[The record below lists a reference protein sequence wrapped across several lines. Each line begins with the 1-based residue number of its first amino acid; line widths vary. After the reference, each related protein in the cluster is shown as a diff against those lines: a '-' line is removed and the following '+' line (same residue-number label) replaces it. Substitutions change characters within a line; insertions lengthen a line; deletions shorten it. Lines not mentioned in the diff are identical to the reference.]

1 MICPVSWRAR
11 GRDTVRDSL
20 SFPSIENVTVM
31 LSFAQGPGVT
41 IISKCSHEQKCL
53 EVLQVVSGIASIVC
67 LYNSGETTC
76 MEKSAIPIRIYRH
89 KENARA
95 RAELTRYSACLS
107 ALESSHFCQILLS
120 TISVNY
126 IWSVCF
132 FFSCQSI
139 NYGLNGML

>member
-67 LYNSGETTC
+67 LYNSGQTTC
-76 MEKSAIPIRIYRH
+76 MEKSAIPHQDIQAQG
-89 KENARA
+89 KCQGQSRA
-95 RAELTRYSACLS
+95 NKIFGLPF
-107 ALESSHFCQILLS
+107 SSRVISLLS
-120 TISVNY
+120 DSAKPNY